1 VTATTRE
8 RPSGVRD
15 WWLRL
20 LLVLQR
26 PRPVFVALRDES
38 RESLSD
44 RTEQVLLIVWLAGIA
59 YAVASPTASHLMDDA
74 DYDGLLVAVW
84 AFIAGGIV
92 GGFAYFLLGALL
104 HVGVRALGSQGTY
117 RRSRQVLAFACV
129 PLVLSLVLV
138 PVRLALYG
146 EDVFRSGGSDA
157 GSGAHVFAVLDYG
170 FALWA
175 FGLLVVGIRSV
186 HGWTWRRAV
195 SAVAISLGIALAIAV
210 AVALVYRAGS

>member
-1 VTATTRE
+1 MTVTAQN

-15 WWLRL
+15 WWLRV

-44 RTEQVLLIVWLAGIA
+44 RSEQVLLIVWLSGIA
-59 YAVASPTASHLMDDA
+59 YALASPTASHLMDDSS
-74 DYDGLLVAVW
+74 YDGLLVAIW

-104 HVGVRALGSQGTY
+104 HAGVRALGSQGTY
-117 RRSRQVLAFACV
+117 RRSRQVLAFASV

-146 EDVFRSGGSDA
+146 EDVFRSGGSDTGA
-157 GSGAHVFAVLDYG
+157 GAHVFTVLEYG
-170 FALWA
+170 FVVWALA
-175 FGLLVVGIRSV
+175 LLVIGVRSV
-186 HGWTWRRAV
+186 HGWTWNRAT
-195 SAVAISLGIALAIAV
+195 SAVAISFGVALAIAA
-210 AVALVYRAGS
+210 AVALVIRLGS

>member
-1 VTATTRE
+1 M
-8 RPSGVRD
+8 RD
-15 WWLRL
+15 WWLRT

-44 RTEQVLLIVWLAGIA
+44 RSEQVLLVVWLAGIA
-59 YAVASPTASHLMDDA
+59 YALASPTASHLMDDSS
-74 DYDGLLVAVW
+74 YDGLLVAIW

-92 GGFAYFLLGALL
+92 GGFAYFLVGALL
-104 HVGVRALGSQGTY
+104 HVGVKAMGSQGTY
-117 RRSRQVLAFACV
+117 RRSRHVLAFACV

-157 GSGAHVFAVLDYG
+157 GSGAHVFEVLEYG

-175 FGLLVVGIRSV
+175 VALLVIGVRSV
-186 HGWTWRRAV
+186 HGWTWGRAA
-195 SAVAISLGIALAIAV
+195 SAVAIALGIALAIA
-210 AVALVYRAGS
+210 AIVALVFRLGS

>member
-1 VTATTRE
+1 MQGE
-8 RPSGVRD
+8 PSGVRD

-44 RTEQVLLIVWLAGIA
+44 RSEQVLLTVWLGGIA
-59 YAVASPTASHLMDDA
+59 YALASPTASHLMDDSA
-74 DYDGLLVAVW
+74 YDGLLVAIW

-92 GGFAYFLLGALL
+92 GGFAYFLLGALT
-104 HVGVRALGSQGTY
+104 HAGAKVLGSQGTY

-157 GSGAHVFAVLDYG
+157 GSGAHVFTVLEYA
-170 FALWA
+170 FVVWAL
-175 FGLLVVGIRSV
+175 GLLLVGIRSV
-186 HGWTWRRAV
+186 HGWTWARAA
-195 SAVAISLGIALAIAV
+195 SAVGISLGIALAIAAAV
-210 AVALVYRAGS
+210 AVVVRVGS